1 MKLTVR
7 SFKRTKLQLDSLG
20 ERENTLINKIR
31 NERGEI
37 ASDITE
43 TQKIMRHEQLY
54 DNKQNN
60 PEEKNKFLKT
70 HNLLN

>member
-54 DNKQNN
+54 DNKLDL
-60 PEEKNKFLKT
+60 EEIVTFLETHKT
-70 HNLLN
+70 EL